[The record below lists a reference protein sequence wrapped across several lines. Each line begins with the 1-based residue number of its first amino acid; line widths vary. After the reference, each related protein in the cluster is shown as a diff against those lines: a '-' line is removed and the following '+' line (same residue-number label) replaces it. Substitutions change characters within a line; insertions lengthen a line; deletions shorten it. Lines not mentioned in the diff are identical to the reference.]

1 MASIHPIPF
10 VSFVFFCK
18 KDPLGLYALCS
29 AVLLLPFPSVFIRA
43 IRGRR
48 FCFSIRSLRIR
59 GRRSVV
65 SIASSRINGPDR

>member
-43 IRGRR
+43 IRGEK
-48 FCFSIRSLRIR
+48 
-59 GRRSVV
+59 VV
-65 SIASSRINGPDR
+65 SPFGCGGTAPGSPVKSQDV